1 MTASQTKAA
10 RRRIKQRNRFKRR
23 VPIKEAFTAKTK
35 KGKAK

>member
-1 MTASQTKAA
+1 MTVAQTKAA

-23 VPIKEAFTAKTK
+23 VPVKAAFTAK